1 MLTSVLMNSIIS
13 KLSSQTSRNINLIF
27 NSDAAVKQQE
37 NLKKKILDLYFNESS
52 FVVLGTFLQ
61 NINLELFT
69 EDELKL
75 LLSFDYASINA
86 TKVLPNETLSNLK
99 APFYDLDNT
108 IINMPF
114 YTLNNLNNDFKKLHS
129 INKNLNL
136 EYLIS
141 YLINQI

>member
-1 MLTSVLMNSIIS
+1 MNSIIS
-13 KLSSQTSRNINLIF
+13 KLSSQTNRNINLIF

-37 NLKKKILDLYFNESS
+37 KLKKKILDLYFNESS

>member
-13 KLSSQTSRNINLIF
+13 KLSSQTNRNINLIF

-37 NLKKKILDLYFNESS
+37 KLKKKILDLYFNESS

>member
-1 MLTSVLMNSIIS
+1 MLTSVLMNSIIN
-13 KLSSQTSRNINLIF
+13 KLSNQTDRNTSLIF
-27 NSDAAVKQQE
+27 NSDAAIKQQKK
-37 NLKKKILDLYFNESS
+37 LRKKIVDLYFNHSS

-61 NINLELFT
+61 NIELEVFT

-75 LLSFDYASINA
+75 LLSFDYASINSN
-86 TKVLPNETLSNLK
+86 KVLPNETLSNIK
-99 APFYDLDNT
+99 APYYDLDNT

-114 YTLNNLNNDFKKLHS
+114 YILNNLNNDFKKLHS